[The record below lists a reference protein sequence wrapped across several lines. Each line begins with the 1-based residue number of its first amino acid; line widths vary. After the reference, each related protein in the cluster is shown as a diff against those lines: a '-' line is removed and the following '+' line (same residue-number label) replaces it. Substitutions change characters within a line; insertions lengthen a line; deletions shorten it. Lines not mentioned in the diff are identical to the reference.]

1 MIYQNSIQMNTF
13 QDRKESYKCTIKVII
28 SLLFSIFCS
37 HVICSDHEIIGSL
50 EETTTNSCVA
60 ADCVAEEVDTVFE
73 SIHNIVPGDPI
84 FQNIAEAENMIDVG
98 VGLLNLIMHHLDAA
112 KVVLTSQHTFG
123 YEVLNENYQS
133 LLTQIDEIASVQLN
147 GDALF
152 AHDDVNV
159 MRLGTYMGDF
169 TNIAVPYVWDPNV
182 NVSSV
187 LQLNFSSLKGVRSV
201 STDVLPYIA
210 GITARANTPL
220 GIYRFSCAHNN
231 FNNTI
236 TCKISNGSSLRS
248 VFANDQ
254 RTVTF
259 NNGLTVQTN
268 VNISEIQ
275 PVAAELINVYKT
287 HFITKRIQVGDAID
301 DIFELTFH
309 SATLE
314 GLGLNTL
321 SIRDEDS
328 VVFAKNAMDVI
339 CIEIMKRIA
348 TLESKKI
355 ELECAKDIL
364 NSRRECKVQS

>member
-13 QDRKESYKCTIKVII
+13 QDRKEPYRCAIKGII

-37 HVICSDHEIIGSL
+37 HGICSDHEIIDSI
-50 EETTTNSCVA
+50 EETTINACVA

-73 SIHNIVPGDPI
+73 SIHNIAPGDPI

-147 GDALF
+147 GDALL
-152 AHDDVNV
+152 AHD
-159 MRLGTYMGDF
+159 
-169 TNIAVPYVWDPNV
+169 
-182 NVSSV
+182 
-187 LQLNFSSLKGVRSV
+187 V

-236 TCKISNGSSLRS
+236 TCKLSNGSSLKS

-259 NNGLTVQTN
+259 NNGLTVHTS

-287 HFITKRIQVGDAID
+287 HFITKQIQVGDAID

-339 CIEIMKRIA
+339 CIEIMKRIV